1 MTRLIVL
8 FCAIV
13 LAACG
18 GGSGP
23 SLPGVLGPQSAQ
35 SVAESSSDFPG
46 LQKCPE
52 SGSYDS
58 YLKQEQTKS
67 PDQYQSDKTTWD
79 DLKASGANDSYIA
92 VYAASSSDCGQF
104 AAGTPSGKVAYV
116 YAIRFKDSTSA
127 SASFKTTSKDFH
139 LSDDDLANLKAAG
152 GTAAQ
157 GSGTGL
163 GDNSIVLSID
173 VAGASVY
180 VAVWENKTFEV
191 AEVAFND
198 ATDAKAAVTKV
209 NSRIR

>member
-1 MTRLIVL
+1 MTRLIIL
-8 FCAIV
+8 SCAIV

-35 SVAESSSDFPG
+35 GVAESSSDFPG

-92 VYAASSSDCGQF
+92 V
-104 AAGTPSGKVAYV
+104 
-116 YAIRFKDSTSA
+116 
-127 SASFKTTSKDFH
+127 
-139 LSDDDLANLKAAG
+139 
-152 GTAAQ
+152 
-157 GSGTGL
+157 
-163 GDNSIVLSID
+163 
-173 VAGASVY
+173 
-180 VAVWENKTFEV
+180 WENKTFEV
-191 AEVAFND
+191 AEVAFNN
-198 ATDAKAAVTKV
+198 AADAKAAVTKV
-209 NSRIR
+209 NGRIR